1 VVPDSSLQ
9 NVREPLNAHRQKRL
23 LKWWWWTSDRLG
35 GRLAI
40 VLFAVLLRL
49 LFPGIWTSWIGVA
62 VIILLLILLLG
73 LSVSVAIRAYRG
85 KG

>member
-1 VVPDSSLQ
+1 M
-9 NVREPLNAHRQKRL
+9 RKPLNAHRLKRL
-23 LKWWWWTSDRLG
+23 LKWWWWASDRLG

-40 VLFAVLLRL
+40 VLVAGLLRL
-49 LFPGIWTSWIGVA
+49 LFPGIWTSWIGAA
-62 VIILLLILLLG
+62 VIIPLLVLLLG